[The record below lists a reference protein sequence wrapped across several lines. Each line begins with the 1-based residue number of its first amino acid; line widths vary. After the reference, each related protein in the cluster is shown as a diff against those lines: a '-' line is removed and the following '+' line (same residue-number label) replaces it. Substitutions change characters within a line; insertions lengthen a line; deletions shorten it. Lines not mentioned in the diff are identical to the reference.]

1 MDQDKSGKFIAKLRK
16 EKNMT
21 QEGLAEKMGVSINAV
36 SKWERGLSFPDVSLY
51 KKICKELG
59 ISIEELI
66 NGEKDNSD
74 EAKEKAIFST
84 IKETNKI
91 KKNSKKIL
99 IVLSTLFLIIICGLI
114 YYNKNLRVNLISD
127 SDNLY
132 DVAIDYLRNY
142 EFQNNPDSKMKD
154 FNVFYSYHGFGI
166 EERDNYKYAYMWIYS
181 QNYYLEEE
189 GSLAIAGGFSM
200 PYKFTF
206 KDSRVIK
213 VETPKD
219 GNKYISSIKKMFPG
233 IIANQ
238 VLNFDKEENIN
249 KLFIEVSNKKN
260 KYYDYLNIDMNGIT
274 IDDISYGDLIFTIWI
289 GKKDCVP
296 VELAVYK
303 NNKYKLFNE
312 YESCRP
318 NQNCNAI
325 LNYSNSIEG
334 KYDYDIIQIIKHS
347 TDANNLQYTNDNM
360 PKYEIF
366 SGNGYNF
373 ITDDDNKYLTVF
385 LKSINV
391 DLSQC
396 AKPNYGD

>member
-1 MDQDKSGKFIAKLRK
+1 MDQNKSGKFIAKLRK

-21 QEGLAEKMGVSINAV
+21 QEQLAEKMGVSINAV

-51 KKICKELG
+51 KKLCKELS
-59 ISIEELI
+59 INIEELI
-66 NGEKDNSD
+66 NGERDSSD
-74 EAKEKAIFST
+74 EAKENAIIST
-84 IKETNKI
+84 IKEKNKI
-91 KKNSKKIL
+91 KKNSTKIL
-99 IVLSTLFLIIICGLI
+99 ILLLLTFTIIVIGLI
-114 YYNKNLRVNLISD
+114 YYNKNLKVNLISD

-132 DVAIDYLRNY
+132 DIAIDYLRNY
-142 EFQNNPDSKMKD
+142 EFNNNPDSKLKD

-166 EERDNYKYAYMWIYS
+166 EEKENYKYAYMWIYS
-181 QNYYLEEE
+181 QSYYLEEE

-206 KDSRVIK
+206 KDGRVIQ

-219 GNKYISSIKKMFPG
+219 GNEYNSSIKEMFPG

-238 VLNFDKEENIN
+238 VLNYDKEANIN
-249 KLFIEVSNKKN
+249 KLFIEVANKKN
-260 KYYDYLNIDMNGIT
+260 KYYDYLNLDMNIIT
-274 IDDISYGDLIFTIWI
+274 IDDISYGDLIFTVWI
-289 GKKDCVP
+289 GKRDCVP

-303 NNKYKLFNE
+303 NNKYKLFNQ

-318 NQNCNAI
+318 NQSCNAM

-347 TDANNLQYTNDNM
+347 TDANNLQFTNDNI

-366 SGNGYNF
+366 GGNGYNF
-373 ITDDDNKYLTVF
+373 ITDDDNKYLTDF
-385 LKSINV
+385 LKLINV
-391 DLSQC
+391 DLNQC
-396 AKPNYGD
+396 AKPNYEY